1 MLARQTPETFEEA
14 FDRISAERGGEVNQ
28 AVQQAAA
35 LASGTRVCLHC
46 DSYGLTPDSER
57 CSECGKRETD
67 PRCNRCLDTGAYETR
82 RNAWSYS
89 DTEMVRCACVAVAA

>member
-67 PRCNRCLDTGAYETR
+67 PRCDRCDDTGSYEVRSSQRFYT
-82 RNAWSYS
+82 
-89 DTEMVRCACVAVAA
+89 DVETVRCACVAVSA

>member
-35 LASGTRVCLHC
+35 LALQ
-46 DSYGLTPDSER
+46 GLTVQSLA
-57 CSECGKRETD
+57 TD
-67 PRCNRCLDTGAYETR
+67 AYRIESGDTVLI
-82 RNAWSYS
+82 SMMS
-89 DTEMVRCACVAVAA
+89 LP